1 VFYLKEHLMSLFGL
15 SDREARLYLAA
26 LEFGESP
33 VYQLAKQTGINRT
46 TAYDILARLVDAGFV
61 TRHKKNGQIYVVPE
75 SPELLLRR
83 YELKMQRLHNLV
95 PDLNAL
101 HLSSS
106 AKPHIKLY
114 EGAPGIQAA
123 LNHALTCKSGLVNA
137 CLSMAEIL
145 EQPGLEAIERFQDER
160 VRLNIELRVVRAREE
175 DVTDIW
181 GTDHSIKRE
190 LRYAPDLDSF
200 SMTMFIYDDYVNL
213 LSSRR
218 ENFGL
223 IIQSEEFAGIQRYLF
238 ERLWKNSQKV

>member
-1 VFYLKEHLMSLFGL
+1 MSLFAL
-15 SDREARLYLAA
+15 SGREARLYLAA

-46 TAYDILARLVDAGFV
+46 TAYDILARLVEAGFV

-75 SPELLLRR
+75 SPDLLLKRH
-83 YELKMQRLHNLV
+83 ELKMQRLQNLI
-95 PDLNAL
+95 PDLKAM
-101 HLSSS
+101 HRTSSS
-106 AKPHIKLY
+106 RPHIRLY
-114 EGAPGIQAA
+114 EGASGIQAV
-123 LNHALTCKSGLVNA
+123 LGHVLSCKSGLINA
-137 CLSMAEIL
+137 CLSMAEVL
-145 EQPGLEAIERFQDER
+145 HQPGMEMIERFREER
-160 VRLNIELRVVRAREE
+160 VRLNLELRVVRAREE
-175 DVTDIW
+175 DVTNIW
-181 GTDHSIKRE
+181 GTDHNLKRE

-238 ERLWKNSQKV
+238 ERLWKSSKKA